1 MKNVPRGKLNSVKIT
16 KQRLQLFSRQN
27 YLCHMTTAANYKAF
41 MNIFRTEKIVS
52 VFPSKLVLCLN
63 RMTYSWHPW
72 DVIAK
77 SFLYC
82 HFLKCS
88 TSIFVD
94 INFFKKINLNYFVQ
108 LQGSLHLW

>member
-1 MKNVPRGKLNSVKIT
+1 MNYVPRGKLNSVKIT